1 MPDWD
6 AERRVLRLKEY
17 AHSNQALDS
26 DVLSLKFRF
35 LSKPERDG
43 QLYLGGHEYQ
53 VIDEAFE
60 RSGLEGRTL
69 RRSKPRKYN
78 RHESGP
84 EILSFAADVIG
95 IASGAA
101 LAWTYIKDRISRARR
116 AHAHAFQGAK
126 YLSVEV
132 RAIDEKGELREKRM
146 ALIALTDELDQAM
159 LEKNL
164 QTALKPHGKRQRG

>member
-84 EILSFAADVIG
+84 EILSPGRESFRGMRMEFGVI
-95 IASGAA
+95 
-101 LAWTYIKDRISRARR
+101 L
-116 AHAHAFQGAK
+116 
-126 YLSVEV
+126 
-132 RAIDEKGELREKRM
+132 
-146 ALIALTDELDQAM
+146 AM
-159 LEKNL
+159 LPIGGLNDTFL
-164 QTALKPHGKRQRG
+164 